1 MIKKNFELGKLNV
14 KNFNL
19 FLMYGKN
26 EGLKKEIINKHFTK
40 NFLGQINKYDERE
53 FINNAETIISEIL
66 NKSLFDNEKLIIISR
81 VTEKILN
88 FIKELNEKEIA
99 DVKIILNS
107 NQLDKKSKLRN
118 YFEKDRKLIIIP
130 FYEDDYKNSL
140 IFANNFLIENK
151 IKLSKES
158 LSLIISRA
166 NGDRANLKNELNKI
180 LMYSYTNNKIEIEI
194 VRKLTNISENYDV
207 NILADNFLSKN
218 KTIVTKILN
227 ENNYSNE
234 DCILILR
241 TFLSK
246 LKKILSLSLEYK
258 INKNIED
265 VISKARPP
273 IFWKDKEMT
282 KQQIYKWSPEN
293 IRNSIFKVC
302 KLELAVKKNM
312 NNSKHLTTD
321 FILDEASN

>member
-26 EGLKKEIINKHFTK
+26 EGLKKEIIDKHFTE

-88 FIKELNEKEIA
+88 FIKELNQKEIA

-166 NGDRANLKNELNKI
+166 NGDRANLKNELDKI

-241 TFLSK
+241 TILSK
-246 LKKILSLSLEYK
+246 SKRLMGILEKYK
-258 INKNIED
+258 NNKNIEEI
-265 VISKARPP
+265 ISSTKPP
-273 IFWKDKEMT
+273 IFWKDKENVK
-282 KQQIYKWSPEN
+282 KQIASWNLDDLKNKIYKINE
-293 IRNSIFKVC
+293 I
-302 KLELAVKKNM
+302 ELFVK
-312 NNSKHLTTD
+312 NNSTNSLNIISD
-321 FILDEASN
+321 FIVNY

>member
-241 TFLSK
+241 TILSK
-246 LKKILSLSLEYK
+246 SKRLMGILEKYK
-258 INKNIED
+258 NNKNIEEI
-265 VISKARPP
+265 ISSTKPP
-273 IFWKDKEMT
+273 IFWKDKENVK
-282 KQQIYKWSPEN
+282 KQIASWNLDDLKNKIYKINE
-293 IRNSIFKVC
+293 I
-302 KLELAVKKNM
+302 ELFVK
-312 NNSKHLTTD
+312 NNSTNSLNIISD
-321 FILDEASN
+321 FIVNY

>member
-53 FINNAETIISEIL
+53 FINNAETINSEIL

-241 TFLSK
+241 TILSK
-246 LKKILSLSLEYK
+246 SKRLMGILEKYK
-258 INKNIED
+258 NNKNIEEI
-265 VISKARPP
+265 ISSTKPP
-273 IFWKDKEMT
+273 IFWKDKENVK
-282 KQQIYKWSPEN
+282 KQIASWNLDDLKNKIYKINE
-293 IRNSIFKVC
+293 I
-302 KLELAVKKNM
+302 ELFVK
-312 NNSKHLTTD
+312 NNSTNSLNIISD
-321 FILDEASN
+321 FIVNY

>member
-53 FINNAETIISEIL
+53 FIDNAETIISEIL

-241 TFLSK
+241 TILSK
-246 LKKILSLSLEYK
+246 SKRLMGILEKYK
-258 INKNIED
+258 NNKNIEEI
-265 VISKARPP
+265 ISSTKPP
-273 IFWKDKEMT
+273 IFWKDKENVK
-282 KQQIYKWSPEN
+282 KQIASWNLDDLKNKIYKINE
-293 IRNSIFKVC
+293 I
-302 KLELAVKKNM
+302 ELFVK
-312 NNSKHLTTD
+312 NNSTNSLNIISD
-321 FILDEASN
+321 FIVNY

>member
-166 NGDRANLKNELNKI
+166 NGDRANLKNELDKI

-241 TFLSK
+241 TILSK
-246 LKKILSLSLEYK
+246 SKRLMGILEKYK
-258 INKNIED
+258 NNKNIEEI
-265 VISKARPP
+265 ISSTKPP
-273 IFWKDKEMT
+273 IFWKDKENVK
-282 KQQIYKWSPEN
+282 KQIASWNLDDLKNKIYKINE
-293 IRNSIFKVC
+293 I
-302 KLELAVKKNM
+302 ELFVK
-312 NNSKHLTTD
+312 NNSTNSLNIISD
-321 FILDEASN
+321 FIVNY

>member
-1 MIKKNFELGKLNV
+1 
-14 KNFNL
+14 
-19 FLMYGKN
+19 MYGKN

-241 TFLSK
+241 TILSK
-246 LKKILSLSLEYK
+246 SKRLMGILEKYK
-258 INKNIED
+258 NNKNIEEI
-265 VISKARPP
+265 ISSTKPP
-273 IFWKDKEMT
+273 IFWKDKENVK
-282 KQQIYKWSPEN
+282 KQIASWNLDDLKNKIYKINE
-293 IRNSIFKVC
+293 I
-302 KLELAVKKNM
+302 ELFVK
-312 NNSKHLTTD
+312 NNSTNSLNIISD
-321 FILDEASN
+321 FIVNY

>member
-88 FIKELNEKEIA
+88 FIKELNQKEIA

-166 NGDRANLKNELNKI
+166 NGDRANLKNELDKI

-241 TFLSK
+241 TILSK
-246 LKKILSLSLEYK
+246 SKRLMGILEKYK
-258 INKNIED
+258 NNKNIEEI
-265 VISKARPP
+265 ISSTKPP
-273 IFWKDKEMT
+273 IFWKDKENVK
-282 KQQIYKWSPEN
+282 KQIASWNLDDLKNKIYKINE
-293 IRNSIFKVC
+293 I
-302 KLELAVKKNM
+302 ELFVK
-312 NNSKHLTTD
+312 NNSTNSLNIISD
-321 FILDEASN
+321 FIVNY

>member
-53 FINNAETIISEIL
+53 FIDNAETIISEIL

-166 NGDRANLKNELNKI
+166 NGDRANLKNELDKI

-241 TFLSK
+241 TILSK
-246 LKKILSLSLEYK
+246 SKRLMGILEKYK
-258 INKNIED
+258 NNKNIEEI
-265 VISKARPP
+265 ISSTKPP
-273 IFWKDKEMT
+273 IFWKDKENVK
-282 KQQIYKWSPEN
+282 KQIASWNLDDLKNKIYKINE
-293 IRNSIFKVC
+293 I
-302 KLELAVKKNM
+302 ELFVK
-312 NNSKHLTTD
+312 NNSTNSLNIISD
-321 FILDEASN
+321 FIVNY

>member
-88 FIKELNEKEIA
+88 FIKELNQKEIA

-241 TFLSK
+241 TILSK
-246 LKKILSLSLEYK
+246 SKRLMGILEKYK
-258 INKNIED
+258 NNKNIEEI
-265 VISKARPP
+265 ISSTKPP
-273 IFWKDKEMT
+273 IFWKDKENVK
-282 KQQIYKWSPEN
+282 KQIASWNLDDLKNKIYKINE
-293 IRNSIFKVC
+293 I
-302 KLELAVKKNM
+302 ELFVK
-312 NNSKHLTTD
+312 NNSTNSLNIISD
-321 FILDEASN
+321 FIVNY